1 MSKLNFLGLCVV
13 IQQHTPLDVV
23 EVYLKKQE
31 QPYFPFQEEGWTYE
45 LPLHPRFKIQ
55 KAFTFYKSSEVSS
68 EDYTVIMPMRL

>member
-31 QPYFPFQEEGWTYE
+31 HPYFPFQEEG
-45 LPLHPRFKIQ
+45 
-55 KAFTFYKSSEVSS
+55 
-68 EDYTVIMPMRL
+68 